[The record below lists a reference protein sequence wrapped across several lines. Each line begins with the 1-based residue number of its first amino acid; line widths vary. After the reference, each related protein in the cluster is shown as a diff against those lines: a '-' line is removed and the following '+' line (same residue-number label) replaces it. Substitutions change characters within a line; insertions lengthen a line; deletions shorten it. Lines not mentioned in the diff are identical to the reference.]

1 MPISE
6 LITQLE
12 AIKSMQGDVPVEVK
26 IQFLGSH
33 ACGAVTDL
41 KYSSTGIGK
50 PFVQIIAQEK
60 A

>member
-12 AIKSMQGDVPVEVK
+12 AIKATQGDVPVEVK

-33 ACGAVTDL
+33 ACGAVTDS
-41 KYSSTGIGK
+41 KYRSTGIGK

>member
-12 AIKSMQGDVPVEVK
+12 VIKATHGDVPTEIK
-26 IQFLGSH
+26 LQFLGSH
-33 ACGAVTDL
+33 ARGAVIDL
-41 KYSSTGIGK
+41 RYRSTGIGK

-60 A
+60 V